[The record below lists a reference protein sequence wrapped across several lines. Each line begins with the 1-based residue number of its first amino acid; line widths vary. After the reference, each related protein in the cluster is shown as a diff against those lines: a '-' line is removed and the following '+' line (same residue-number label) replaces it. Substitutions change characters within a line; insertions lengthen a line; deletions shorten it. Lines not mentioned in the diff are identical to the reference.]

1 MAILLSGKPYEMK
14 AHSTNLYN
22 SLRYDF
28 WITYTLLLPA
38 CETCLWENINV
49 LKEKVEGGEEK
60 EERERKER
68 ETMEQTG
75 NFSVIFPIQEPG
87 LPKNKLL
94 KDTL

>member
-1 MAILLSGKPYEMK
+1 MK

-22 SLRYDF
+22 NLGYDF

-38 CETCLWENINV
+38 CATCLWESINV

-75 NFSVIFPIQEPG
+75 NFSVILPI
-87 LPKNKLL
+87 
-94 KDTL
+94 